1 MKREVFYENRDNKIL
16 DSLRRSFKRFTRGN
30 KKMGFLVKKAGYLD
44 KRNLRKRLKM
54 LRQGG

>member
-1 MKREVFYENRDNKIL
+1 MKRGDLYKNRDNKIL
-16 DSLRRSFKRFTRGN
+16 DTLCRSFKRFARSD

>member
-1 MKREVFYENRDNKIL
+1 MKREVIYENRDNKIL
-16 DSLRRSFKRFTRGN
+16 DALCRGFKRFARSS
-30 KKMGFLVKKAGYLD
+30 KKMGFLLKKAGYLD

>member
-1 MKREVFYENRDNKIL
+1 MKRGDLYKNRDNKIL
-16 DSLRRSFKRFTRGN
+16 DKMCGSFKRFARSD

-44 KRNLRKRLKM
+44 KKVLIRKLKV